1 MRHTT
6 GIVQDLDFR
15 PREIIKRERIGGI
28 AKIIAPGFEER
39 LLARPFGGQMDG
51 LPSFFWRARSDAC
64 RTSRTE
70 NSARMRDP
78 GSANCSAN
86 AATSTTSCPKPQV
99 FMLPIVYRFARNL
112 YTSSE
117 LGPDFHFRGKRFTM
131 LDDLAQYR
139 KHLGLAA

>member
-51 LPSFFWRARSDAC
+51 LPVILLARAVGC
-64 RTSRTE
+64 LPHLTHGE
-70 NSARMRDP
+70 QRMRDP

>member
-1 MRHTT
+1 
-6 GIVQDLDFR
+6 
-15 PREIIKRERIGGI
+15 
-28 AKIIAPGFEER
+28 
-39 LLARPFGGQMDG
+39 MDG

>member
-51 LPSFFWRARSDAC
+51 LPVILLARAVGC
-64 RTSRTE
+64 LPHLTHGEQRTH
-70 NSARMRDP
+70 ARPRLRQMVGECGHIHHVMP
-78 GSANCSAN
+78 Q
-86 AATSTTSCPKPQV
+86 TTSIHASYCVP
-99 FMLPIVYRFARNL
+99 LRA
-112 YTSSE
+112 
-117 LGPDFHFRGKRFTM
+117 
-131 LDDLAQYR
+131 
-139 KHLGLAA
+139 